1 MSTLKTVSYKQV
13 LSKVDRDFG
22 ISPMNWKSMGIEWI
36 GDALSAIGHSC
47 DTEMVSC
54 PVKVTNHRAPF
65 PCNLANLLG
74 IEYHGYKLPLSGT
87 HKASDLSFTSVTQDP
102 YNYSMQGF
110 NRIDDEGGTP
120 ELTYANI
127 QALPPS
133 IGNQYYMLN
142 PDYIITSF
150 ETDTIVI
157 HYEGFVLDDE
167 GYPKI
172 PDSIEHKEALSW
184 YILYKWLSRGN
195 KHNTWG
201 IKDAFQMWEKYLVQ
215 AQNQTAFPSIAEQE
229 RFTNMWCRIAMDNY
243 EPDKFY
249 KGAEQR
255 QNIKGL

>member
-47 DTEMVSC
+47 DTELISC
-54 PVKVTNHRAPF
+54 IVKVTNHRAPF
-65 PCNLANLLG
+65 PCNLATLLG

-87 HKASDLSFTSVTQDP
+87 HKASDQASVMVTQDP

-110 NRIDDEGGTP
+110 NYTNNTP
-120 ELTYANI
+120 LLLYANL
-127 QALPPS
+127 QTLPS
-133 IGNQYYMLN
+133 SVGNQYYMLN

-150 ETDTIVI
+150 ESDTIVV

-229 RFTNMWCRIAMDNY
+229 RFTNMWCRIALDNY
-243 EPDKFY
+243 QPDKFY
-249 KGAEQR
+249 KGSEQR

>member
-47 DTEMVSC
+47 DTELISC
-54 PVKVTNHRAPF
+54 PVKITNHRAPF
-65 PCNLANLLG
+65 PCNLATLLG

-87 HKASDLSFTSVTQDP
+87 HKASDQASVMVTQDP

-110 NRIDDEGGTP
+110 NYTNNTP
-120 ELTYANI
+120 LLLYANL
-127 QALPPS
+127 QTLPS
-133 IGNQYYMLN
+133 SVGNQYYMLN

-150 ETDTIVI
+150 ETDTIVV

-229 RFTNMWCRIAMDNY
+229 RFTNMWCRIALDNY

-249 KGAEQR
+249 KGSEQR

>member
-47 DTEMVSC
+47 DTELISC
-54 PVKVTNHRAPF
+54 IVKVTNHRAPF
-65 PCNLANLLG
+65 PCNLATLLG

-87 HKASDLSFTSVTQDP
+87 HKASDQASVMVTQDP

-110 NRIDDEGGTP
+110 NYTNNTP
-120 ELTYANI
+120 LLLYANL
-127 QALPPS
+127 QTLPS
-133 IGNQYYMLN
+133 SVGNQYYMLN

-150 ETDTIVI
+150 ESDTIVV

-201 IKDAFQMWEKYLVQ
+201 IKDAFEMWEKYLVQ

-229 RFTNMWCRIAMDNY
+229 RFTNMWCRIALDNY
-243 EPDKFY
+243 QPDKFY
-249 KGAEQR
+249 KGSEQR